1 MAVQIETR
9 GQLQDFLD
17 ILRRRK
23 WQVLLPAAFVIALG
37 SAFAVLVPKKYVVRT
52 QVELRPVG
60 VSVSSKDGANAT
72 FQIRSRERVKK
83 VVQDLKNQEYLTL
96 PPEERNAFL
105 MDIVSDVKVRLDR
118 AGDNVTTFVNM
129 EYASVDPLWA
139 RTFLRA
145 LREDWIQ
152 DVIDRDRNKLRD
164 EKEKLFEA
172 KQKLERELKRQEE
185 EVTEL
190 KRKHNLSATQP
201 TPGGDG
207 LRGEDPI
214 YARLQANKGAASDLE
229 SAIAKQ
235 DVQIGLLEKSYA
247 EMPEMVAGDQQVV
260 AGSSNDTE
268 LRALDEQIL
277 DMRHQ
282 IDAYRPEHTK
292 FKKLSR
298 ELEDLLDKREQLA
311 HIVQRSEVVT
321 TSKPNPEREPL
332 LKRIEALKFDR
343 ATNVSSLEQLKKRIA
358 DDERTHQEL
367 QQVYEDLRVKNTTIA
382 NLRASLA
389 ATDISYTAT
398 AQRFDLVD
406 GPTGNPFSI
415 TEEVVP
421 PPKPTEPNPWLIVSF
436 SILAG
441 LGLGIALAVLLE
453 YSKNCFRSV
462 HELSRVLVV
471 PVLGSVN
478 RIVTRRELRLLA
490 ARRILVG
497 VSSVLLLGSVA
508 FVTWAWAKSP
518 ELLSPNVREKIEVF
532 RSRFR

>member
-1 MAVQIETR
+1 MGVQIETR
-9 GQLQDFLD
+9 GQLQDFVD

-37 SAFAVLVPKKYVVRT
+37 AAFAVLVPKKYVVKT
-52 QVELRPVG
+52 VVELRPVS

-83 VVQDLKNQEYLTL
+83 VVQDLKNEEYLTL
-96 PPEERNAFL
+96 PPEERFQFL

-118 AGDNVTTFVNM
+118 AGDNVTTFVNI

-190 KRKHNLSATQP
+190 KRKHNLSATQSVP
-201 TPGGDG
+201 GDG
-207 LRGEDPI
+207 ARGEDPV
-214 YARLQANKGAASDLE
+214 YARLQL
-229 SAIAKQ
+229 AKQ
-235 DVQIGLLEKSYA
+235 RALELENEISRQDKQVELLRKSYE
-247 EMPEMVAGDQQVV
+247 EMPELVASEQQVV
-260 AGSSNDTE
+260 AGSSNDAE
-268 LRALDEQIL
+268 LRALDEQIVE
-277 DMRHQ
+277 MRHQ

-298 ELEDLLDKREQLA
+298 ELDDLLDRREQLA
-311 HIVQRSEVVT
+311 HIVQRSEVLT
-321 TSKPNPEREPL
+321 TSTPNPEREPL
-332 LKRIEALKFDR
+332 RKRIEALEFDR
-343 ATNVSSLEQLKKRIA
+343 ATNANALEAVEKRIE
-358 DDERTHQEL
+358 DDERTHAEL
-367 QQVYEDLRVKNTTIA
+367 QKVYEELRVKGVSIA
-382 NLRASLA
+382 NLQASLTSTSIA
-389 ATDISYTAT
+389 YTNK
-398 AQRFDLVD
+398 AQQFEMVD

-421 PPKPTEPNPWLIVSF
+421 PLRPTEPNPWLIVSF
-436 SILAG
+436 SVLAG
-441 LGLGIALAVLLE
+441 FGLGIALAVLLE

-478 RIVTRRELRLLA
+478 RIVTRREVRLTA
-490 ARRILVG
+490 ARRVLVG
-497 VSSVLLLGSVA
+497 LSSVLLLGSVA

-518 ELLSPNVREKIEVF
+518 ELLSPAVREKIEVF